1 MEIGYLS
8 TRSIPW
14 GTLFFSHA
22 WEGMVGR
29 QLKNQVFPCGKVFV
43 PQTVGWYKSVVNF
56 FFWGKTARVSSISR
70 LLFNRP
76 VDRSRSIPT
85 VDKDS
90 PTWEYGRYRRSIR
103 IHLFENT
110 SISTVDKD
118 SPTCKYGR
126 YRIDR
131 GFQQKSVEID
141 HRCGFIPKKNS
152 RYRPSICPHTK
163 KKSVDGWYRPCM
175 YRLLDWG

>member
-1 MEIGYLS
+1 MHGRGWFRGWASAQEPS
-8 TRSIPW
+8 
-14 GTLFFSHA
+14 FSL
-22 WEGMVGR
+22 WKSFCTTDRWVVQIYS
-29 QLKNQVFPCGKVFV
+29 QL
-43 PQTVGWYKSVVNF
+43 

-70 LLFNRP
+70 LLCNRP

-131 GFQQKSVEID
+131 GFQQKSVEIE
-141 HRCGFIPKKNS
+141 HRCWFIPKKII